1 MPERQVNFASSAD
14 VSVVSGHTLD
24 VVLSL
29 LMASD
34 CLHGNEH
41 DSNPGFASPGDGQL
55 ALCQSR
61 EVEGPR
67 HRAVV
72 NRRPRR
78 VPRRDSGG
86 EVSRGDFQ
94 ILFSGASRPCVSHR
108 GATTLT
114 RVRTAR
120 LDRCPGAIR
129 RSQPGG

>member
-55 ALCQSR
+55 ALCRSR
-61 EVEGPR
+61 EVECPR

-78 VPRRDSGG
+78 VLDATREAKSAGVISRFFSPGHHDPAFHI
-86 EVSRGDFQ
+86 EV
-94 ILFSGASRPCVSHR
+94 P
-108 GATTLT
+108 
-114 RVRTAR
+114 
-120 LDRCPGAIR
+120 
-129 RSQPGG
+129 QP